1 MASWGSLWLTFHS
14 KLFDYFQP
22 SWVKFFSN
30 NSYWSFRFRIMRV
43 RKSAEAEVDY
53 FSSFSAPD
61 IPLMKLTRRRSLP
74 KAPPLRRKYS
84 RPSLDTDNIPRNSV
98 GYNPGPDSD
107 YITYYNTLYNARSNL
122 QNPRSSMEKTQSP
135 TGLAISTR
143 HCRIWR
149 RRPPTEYLPTCWQSR
164 ESNTWRPAS
173 LTWRRAE
180 RPGWRWWTLSSTRW
194 PDLRPT
200 SQTLIRSPL
209 SSRILINTNTCQEIS
224 EKGGNISRRE

>member
-1 MASWGSLWLTFHS
+1 
-14 KLFDYFQP
+14 
-22 SWVKFFSN
+22 
-30 NSYWSFRFRIMRV
+30 MRV

-53 FSSFSAPD
+53 SSFSAAD
-61 IPLMKLTRRRSLP
+61 FPLMKLTRRRSLA

-143 HCRIWR
+143 HCRI
-149 RRPPTEYLPTCWQSR
+149 
-164 ESNTWRPAS
+164 
-173 LTWRRAE
+173 
-180 RPGWRWWTLSSTRW
+180 
-194 PDLRPT
+194 
-200 SQTLIRSPL
+200 
-209 SSRILINTNTCQEIS
+209 
-224 EKGGNISRRE
+224 

>member
-1 MASWGSLWLTFHS
+1 MQESLLQFDNDSQEVRGGWSWLLLLLLCRGHSL
-14 KLFDYFQP
+14 D
-22 SWVKFFSN
+22 
-30 NSYWSFRFRIMRV
+30 
-43 RKSAEAEVDY
+43 E
-53 FSSFSAPD
+53 
-61 IPLMKLTRRRSLP
+61 RRRGLA

-84 RPSLDTDNIPRNSV
+84 RPSLDTDNIPCNSV
-98 GYNPGPDSD
+98 GYKPGPDTD

-173 LTWRRAE
+173 LTWRRAGA
-180 RPGWRWWTLSSTRW
+180 PGWRWLNLSSTRW

-224 EKGGNISRRE
+224 EKGGNISRRG

>member
-1 MASWGSLWLTFHS
+1 
-14 KLFDYFQP
+14 
-22 SWVKFFSN
+22 
-30 NSYWSFRFRIMRV
+30 MRV

-122 QNPRSSMEKTQSP
+122 QNPRSSMEKNAKFNKPSHLNQTVQDLKKTS
-135 TGLAISTR
+135 S
-143 HCRIWR
+143 
-149 RRPPTEYLPTCWQSR
+149 EYLPRMVDMLAEQGVQHLETCQLNMEESR
-164 ESNTWRPAS
+164 GTGLEMMESLQHKMTGFAS
-173 LTWRRAE
+173 YISDIDQKSSQLE
-180 RPGWRWWTLSSTRW
+180 DLDQYKHLSG
-194 PDLRPT
+194 DLRKRGEHFKER
-200 SQTLIRSPL
+200 INRAIMKVK
-209 SSRILINTNTCQEIS
+209 SSL
-224 EKGGNISRRE
+224 